1 MEEEVEYIWM
11 EESEEEELQE
21 APFESFPLLSVLPI
35 KPTSFS
41 QCQDDPIVEVEA
53 MVGCD

>member
-21 APFESFPLLSVLPI
+21 APFEFFPLLSVLPI

>member
-21 APFESFPLLSVLPI
+21 VPIQSFPLLSVLPI
-35 KPTSFS
+35 
-41 QCQDDPIVEVEA
+41 ILI
-53 MVGCD
+53 